1 MEAGAD
7 GTVAQGANPAYVPA
21 PIREPE
27 GLVPFHL
34 NGTQDVLTLFG
45 LMPLYDSAVRPY
57 LRPELGP
64 DATEADKAAAQ
75 TKRATMPRTFMH
87 YVEGLPGKVRP
98 PKRTGSARHA
108 PPKDLEKMLMKP
120 EYTYTPIVPFD
131 QDTLASAFTV
141 SPSTEPIPGVD
152 LSLLEADEHETPAVK
167 KNKLGQADRP
177 DAPKKRVVLISRK
190 KRL

>member
-1 MEAGAD
+1 MEQAERAAHGDGA
-7 GTVAQGANPAYVPA
+7 AYVPA

-27 GLVPFHL
+27 GLPSFHL
-34 NGTQDVLTLFG
+34 NGTQDMLTLFG
-45 LMPLYDSAVRPY
+45 LRPLYEAAVRPY
-57 LRPELGP
+57 LKPDLGP

-75 TKRATMPRTFMH
+75 AKRATLPKTFLH

-98 PKRTGSARHA
+98 PKRSVSSRHA

-131 QDTLASAFTV
+131 QDTLATAFTV
-141 SPSTEPIPGVD
+141 SPFTEPIAD
-152 LSLLEADEHETPAVK
+152 IDTSLLEADEHETPAAK
-167 KNKLGQADRP
+167 KNKLGQTDRP
-177 DAPKKRVVLISRK
+177 DAPKKRVVLISKK

>member
-1 MEAGAD
+1 MDAGPSSL
-7 GTVAQGANPAYVPA
+7 GASAAYVPA
-21 PIREPE
+21 PIREPD
-27 GLVPFHL
+27 GLAPFHL
-34 NGTQDVLTLFG
+34 NGTQDMLTLFG

-75 TKRATMPRTFMH
+75 AKRTPMPKSFMH

-98 PKRTGSARHA
+98 PKRSGSARHA
-108 PPKDLEKMLMKP
+108 PPKELEMMLMKP
-120 EYTYTPIVPFD
+120 EYTYTQIVPFD
-131 QDTLASAFTV
+131 QDTLASAFAV
-141 SPSTEPIPGVD
+141 SPSSEPIPGVD
-152 LSLLEADEHETPAVK
+152 LSLLEADEHESPAVK